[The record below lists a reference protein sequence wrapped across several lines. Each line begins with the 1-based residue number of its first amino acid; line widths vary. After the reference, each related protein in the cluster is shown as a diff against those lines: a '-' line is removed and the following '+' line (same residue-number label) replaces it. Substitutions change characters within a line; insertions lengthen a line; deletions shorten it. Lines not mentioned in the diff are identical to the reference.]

1 MAGISIEVHGGN
13 SLTALAHQ
21 FDFLLDALPVVRR
34 DLFTQIAGMMRT
46 KVDASIG
53 ATVGGRV
60 PGWQRGS
67 VGSGGG
73 YAKYRPNHFILV
85 PKRTVSGGLITQ
97 FLEHG
102 HVTRRA
108 LHLDRKGR
116 RAIKS
121 TPLKSGS
128 GQSYVAGRY
137 FYRAAK
143 NPVIIESQEMAL
155 AYVDRIAAMLK
166 G

>member
-1 MAGISIEVHGGN
+1 MAGISIEVHGSN
-13 SLTALAHQ
+13 SLSALAQQ
-21 FDFLLDALPVVRR
+21 FDFLLDAIPVMRR
-34 DLFTQIAGMMRT
+34 ELFTQISGMMQT
-46 KVDASIG
+46 KVNASIG
-53 ATVGGRV
+53 STVGGRV
-60 PGWQRGS
+60 PGWQKRH

-73 YAKYRPNHFILV
+73 YARYKADFTS
-85 PKRTVSGGLITQ
+85 TVANRNVTGGHITQ

-143 NPVIIESQEMAL
+143 TPAIVESQQMAL
-155 AYVDRIAAMLK
+155 AYADRIAAMLK